1 MKKPATPATRVLDQ
15 AGAEYTTLSYEYTQS
30 GAVVAAER
38 LGISPHAV
46 IKTLVMQDEEGNPL
60 IVLMHGELE
69 VSLKSLAR
77 QLGVKNVQ
85 TVSKRDAQRLTGY
98 MVGGISPFG
107 TRRRLPVYAE
117 RSIMELPFLYING
130 GRRGFILGMKPQIL
144 QELLKP
150 TLVEAAR

>member
-1 MKKPATPATRVLDQ
+1 MLDQ

-69 VSLKSLAR
+69 VSLKALAR

-130 GRRGFILGMKPQIL
+130 GRRGFILGMKPSIL

-150 TLVEAAR
+150 TLVDVARQG